1 MRGWRAKK
9 PSGGVGGLSRRVGS
23 LGNVLM
29 QPMGM
34 NRRDVVWGGGRGK
47 FRLPMLASERCQ
59 VSVEHG
65 DKERVLSAVFGGGG
79 GEESDRGDEIDGGGK
94 QISVLSRETRGDP
107 S

>member
-1 MRGWRAKK
+1 
-9 PSGGVGGLSRRVGS
+9 
-23 LGNVLM
+23 M

-79 GEESDRGDEIDGGGK
+79 GEESDSGDEIDGGGE